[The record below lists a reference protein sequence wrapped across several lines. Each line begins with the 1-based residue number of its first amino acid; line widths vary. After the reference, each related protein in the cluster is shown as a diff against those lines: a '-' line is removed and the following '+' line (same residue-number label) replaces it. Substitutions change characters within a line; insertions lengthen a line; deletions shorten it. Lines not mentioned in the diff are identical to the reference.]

1 MVHDGISSSR
11 RLAGERSTIVL
22 HSRPPVTTTLSR
34 NQLIASAAATL
45 EVLEV
50 LSASDAPLPL
60 GAIVDATG
68 RPKGT
73 VHRMLATL
81 VNTGFVMHEAGSGRY
96 RLTLKLWRLGAAAV
110 RDLDIT
116 RVALP
121 VLEDLMSRTGE
132 TVHLGVLDPS
142 GGVVYVSKVESAQS
156 IRVQTRLGQLN
167 PSWCTATGRTLL
179 AFHPEVADRVL
190 AGPLA
195 ARTPK
200 TVTDPRRVR
209 GFLAEA
215 REKGYAVTRAENHPE
230 MGGIAA
236 PVRDHTGDVVA
247 ACGIAIP
254 AYRMERSLVDR
265 FIPRVLRA
273 SGEISRLLGH
283 LHPRAKA
290 HAR

>member
-1 MVHDGISSSR
+1 MATAIH
-11 RLAGERSTIVL
+11 
-22 HSRPPVTTTLSR
+22 R
-34 NQLIASAAATL
+34 NQLIASAAGTL

-50 LSASDAPLPL
+50 LSNSGSELPL

-81 VNTGFVMHEAGSGRY
+81 VNTGFVSRDPASGRY
-96 RLTLKLWRLGAAAV
+96 RPTLKLWRLGAAAV

-116 RVALP
+116 KVARP
-121 VLEDLMSRTGE
+121 VLEELMSETAE
-132 TVHLGVLDPS
+132 TVHLALLDPS

-167 PSWCTATGRTLL
+167 PSWCTATGRSLL
-179 AFHPEVADRVL
+179 AFHPDVADRVL
-190 AGPLA
+190 TGRLE

-200 TVTDPRRVR
+200 TVTDPRRIR
-209 GFLAEA
+209 AALAEV
-215 REKGYAVTRAENHPE
+215 REKGYAVTRAENHLE

-236 PVRDHTGDVVA
+236 PVRDHTGNVAA

-254 AYRMERSLVDR
+254 AYRMERSLVER
-265 FIPRVLRA
+265 SIPLVLRA

-283 LHPRAKA
+283 IHPHAAKPN
-290 HAR
+290 AR